1 MICNRYLLRFK
12 YLIFFF
18 IGFFAATEILAQ
30 NHTQTIRGSVSDKAS
45 GASLP
50 GANIVILNSNP
61 LQGAAADSN
70 GNFVLTH
77 VAIGRISLKCSFM
90 GYKECVLSNI
100 ELNSGKELVLNIEM
114 EESVIS
120 GKEVVIS
127 ANRDKSSPINPMTT
141 VSVREFT
148 VEETNMYAGARS
160 DVSRMVANYAGVCG
174 NEDSR
179 NDIIIR
185 GNTPSG
191 LLWRLDDVD
200 IPNPN
205 HFAAMGTTGGPISI
219 LRNNLLM
226 NSDFLTAAFPAEY
239 GNALAGVFDLKT
251 VNGND
256 QKHEFM
262 AQVAFNGIEACAEG
276 PLSKKN
282 RSSYIIDYRYS
293 TLDLF
298 SKTGVQMG
306 TGTAVPKYQ
315 DLFFKLNF
323 PKTVIGSVALTAYG
337 GISRI
342 AFMDSKKDTTR
353 DKIDFYGVE
362 GWDIHNYSDQAVV
375 SLSDVIRT
383 GKKSFLNIVIA
394 STYHNFLTKKDS
406 VTPVS
411 LNTVLYEHADDME
424 CKLFSSIIYNSKINA
439 RHSIKAGLIASF
451 NNYNLLDSIYK
462 GSTSKFFYKN
472 NFSGLLVLYQPFIS
486 WQYKITDALQLNTGL
501 HFQFFKY
508 NQSFAAEPRLGLK
521 WQFAD
526 NQSLSFGTGLHSQTI
541 PVTVFFSQTKNNAA
555 DYSRPNTNLGFSK
568 SFHVAFSYNWVFK
581 EYHHLKAEIYY
592 QYLYDIPIDAL
603 NQNSYSLLNEGANF
617 EVFSPDSLVNK
628 GIGTNYGIEI
638 TFERFLSKGFYYL
651 GTFSFYNSRYSG
663 SDGVKRNTAFNGRYN
678 INLLAGKE
686 FNIKLRKHK
695 PEKRKKTFAI
705 NLKTTFNGGQ
715 RYTPINEALSLAAQK
730 NIYVDDLAYTE
741 KFKDYMRTDL
751 KLAYKMNGKRVTI
764 EWSLEI
770 TNLFNQKNVY
780 NQTFNRKTGESYFTY
795 QLGRMIIPQYR
806 IYF

>member
-1 MICNRYLLRFK
+1 MDRKQNTSLI
-12 YLIFFF
+12 IFFLH
-18 IGFFAATEILAQ
+18 ILLFTTNVIYAQ
-30 NHTQTIRGSVSDKAS
+30 NHTQTIRGTVTDKVS

-50 GANIVILNSNP
+50 GANILIQGSNP
-61 LQGAAADSN
+61 LQGTVADST
-70 GNFVLTH
+70 GNFVLTK
-77 VAIGRISLKCSFM
+77 VPIGRVTLKCSYI
-90 GYKECVLSNI
+90 GYKELLLSNI
-100 ELNSGKELVLNIEM
+100 ELTSGKELILTIEM
-114 EESVIS
+114 EESVIT
-120 GKEVVIS
+120 GKEVVIT
-127 ANRDKSSPINPMTT
+127 ANRDKSSPINPMSI

-251 VNGND
+251 VSGND

-262 AQVAFNGIEACAEG
+262 AQIAFNGIEACAEG
-276 PLSKKN
+276 PISKKN
-282 RSSYIIDYRYS
+282 RSSYIVDYRYS

-323 PKTVIGSVALTAYG
+323 PKTAIGSLALTAYG

-342 AFMDSKKDTTR
+342 SFMDSKKDTTR

-375 SLSDVIRT
+375 SLSDIIRT
-383 GKKSFLNIVIA
+383 GKKSFLKIVIA

-411 LNTVLYEHADDME
+411 LNTVLYEHADAME
-424 CKLFSSIIYNSKINA
+424 CKLFSSIVYNAKINA
-439 RHSIKAGLIASF
+439 RHSIKGGLLASF
-451 NNYNLLDSIYK
+451 NNYKLIDSIYK
-462 GSTSKFFYKN
+462 GNISTFFYKN
-472 NFSGLLVLYQPFIS
+472 DFSGLLVLYQPFIS
-486 WQYKITDALQLNTGL
+486 WQYKINDAWQLNTGL
-501 HFQFFKY
+501 HLQFFKY
-508 NQSFAAEPRLGLK
+508 NQSMVAEPRIGLK
-521 WQFAD
+521 WQFSN

-541 PVTVFFSQTKNNAA
+541 PVTVYFSQTKDALGN
-555 DYSRPNTNLGFSK
+555 YSKPNTNLGFSK
-568 SFHVAFSYNWVFK
+568 SFHAALAYNLLFK
-581 EYHHLKAEIYY
+581 EHHHLKAEIYF
-592 QYLYDIPIDAL
+592 QYLYHIPIDAI
-603 NQNSYSLLNEGANF
+603 NKNSFSLLNEGANF
-617 EVFSPDSLVNK
+617 EVFSPDSLVNN
-628 GIGTNYGIEI
+628 GTGLNYGIEI

-651 GTFSFYNSRYSG
+651 GTFSFYNSKYSG
-663 SDGVKRNTAFNGRYN
+663 SDGVLRNTAFNGGYN

-730 NIYVDDLAYTE
+730 NIYIDELAYTE

-751 KLAYKMNGKRVTI
+751 KLAYKMNGKKVTI